1 MRFTAWCT
9 FALANF
15 LTLEARAQVEPV
27 ALSWEA
33 PAECPSRESVV
44 ATVRRL
50 VRAMPE
56 KPLPAQVRVTRAGN
70 RWTAAIETP
79 NGRRTLDAESCS
91 VLAETVSVIIA
102 IAVDPD
108 AINQVGDS
116 PAFDEQSR
124 DAPASPDAQRPDA
137 TGRAARREAPTV
149 SAAPTA
155 DALGEDPF
163 KGASER
169 WTTGL
174 SLRALFEL
182 GILPGPAFGGTLA
195 VRAERGIWGLELGAS
210 ALLPQEGEHNDDSRI
225 GGTLWWFAGHALG
238 CVSPRSAVS
247 AVSWDACLGVEL
259 GQLSGTGFG
268 VDVPR
273 TGRAVW
279 FGPLTTAGARFP
291 LGSSFSFEGRLG
303 LALPLPRPP
312 AFGLD
317 GFGEV
322 HRPEAVS
329 GRAELGIRWN

>member
-1 MRFTAWCT
+1 MRFAACCT

-15 LTLEARAQVEPV
+15 LTFEARGQVDGQVEPV

-56 KPLPAQVRVTRAGN
+56 KPLPAQVRVTRAGD

-108 AINQVGDS
+108 AINQVGEN
-116 PAFDEQSR
+116 PAFDEQH
-124 DAPASPDAQRPDA
+124 DAAAALPDAQRPDA
-137 TGRAARREAPTV
+137 SRREVPTV
-149 SAAPTA
+149 SAAPARDARGEIPSRDGTA
-155 DALGEDPF
+155 EI
-163 KGASER
+163 
-169 WTTGL
+169 WTIGL

-195 VRAERGIWGLELGAS
+195 ARAERGIWGVELGAS
-210 ALLPQEGEHNDDSRI
+210 ALLPQEGEFNDDSRF

-238 CVSPRSAVS
+238 CVSPRSAL
-247 AVSWDACLGVEL
+247 SWDACLGVEV
-259 GQLSGTGFG
+259 GRLSGTGFG

-273 TGRAVW
+273 TGRALW
-279 FGPLTTAGARFP
+279 FGPLTSAGARFP

-322 HRPEAVS
+322 HRPATVS

>member
-1 MRFTAWCT
+1 MRFAAGYA
-9 FALANF
+9 FALANL
-15 LTLEARAQVEPV
+15 LTLEARGQGEPV

-33 PAECPSRESVV
+33 PAECPSRDGVV
-44 ATVRRL
+44 AMVGRL
-50 VRAMPE
+50 VRAIPE
-56 KPLPAQVRVTRAGN
+56 KPLRAQVKVTRAGA
-70 RWTAAIETP
+70 RWTASIETP

-102 IAVDPD
+102 IAVDPG
-108 AINQVGDS
+108 AMNQVAEK
-116 PAFDEQSR
+116 PAFDEQR
-124 DAPASPDAQRPDA
+124 KDAAAPPDAQRRDA
-137 TGRAARREAPTV
+137 SRPEVPAVSDAPARVAR
-149 SAAPTA
+149 
-155 DALGEDPF
+155 GEIPSQG
-163 KGASER
+163 GASER
-169 WTTGL
+169 WSIGL

-195 VRAERGIWGLELGAS
+195 ARAERRIWGLELGVS
-210 ALLPQEGEHNDDSRI
+210 ALLPQRGEFDDDSRI

-247 AVSWDACLGVEL
+247 WDACLGVEV
-259 GQLSGTGFG
+259 GRLSGTGFG

-273 TGRAVW
+273 TARALW
-279 FGPLTTAGARFP
+279 FGPLTSAGARLP
-291 LGSSFSFEGRLG
+291 LGSSLSFEGRLG

-322 HRPEAVS
+322 HHPAPVS

>member
-1 MRFTAWCT
+1 MRFAACCT

-15 LTLEARAQVEPV
+15 LTLEARGQVEPV

-56 KPLPAQVRVTRAGN
+56 KPLRAQVRVTRAGD

-108 AINQVGDS
+108 AINQVGES
-116 PAFDEQSR
+116 PAFDEQRR
-124 DAPASPDAQRPDA
+124 DAAASPDAQRSDG
-137 TGRAARREAPTV
+137 TRREVPAV
-149 SAAPTA
+149 SAAPAGDARGDIPSQGGTA
-155 DALGEDPF
+155 EI
-163 KGASER
+163 
-169 WTTGL
+169 WTIGL

-195 VRAERGIWGLELGAS
+195 ARAERGIWGLELGAS
-210 ALLPQEGEHNDDSRI
+210 ALVPQEGEYNDDSRI

-247 AVSWDACLGVEL
+247 WDACLGVEV

-273 TGRAVW
+273 TGRTVW

-322 HRPEAVS
+322 HRPAAVS